1 MTIILIYL
9 MDQFSSHMLTPSVSQ
24 AMLISTGDTQSTIVF
39 PFLKKKKLT
48 NGGSDQMKEW
58 FTVAHEKFWEMCN
71 QSEYT
76 ILLNFKSVI
85 AR

>member
-39 PFLKKKKLT
+39 PFLKKKKKKNWLMEALT
-48 NGGSDQMKEW
+48 KWKNDLQ
-58 FTVAHEKFWEMCN
+58 
-71 QSEYT
+71 
-76 ILLNFKSVI
+76 
-85 AR
+85 